1 MRRDITGREPPLSRR
16 TFLAT
21 GAVLAGTATLGL
33 VGQADT
39 SRRHPQRG
47 GILRF
52 ATRADAAGLDPH
64 RHLINPASVPLAA
77 TMQGL
82 LDLNLRAEPVP
93 GIAAEWEASRDLQTY
108 TFRLRRGVLFHNGRE
123 VDAAAV
129 KWNFVR
135 MQHPKTSHPF
145 IRSAL
150 QNLKET
156 EVVDRYTVRF
166 HLHQPSAAFPADV
179 VYYPCSLIAPDSAEQ
194 ALRQPIG
201 CGPFKLVRWERD
213 HVTELARFE
222 HYFEVDAAGHSLPYL
237 DGIVGW
243 PKPADQVRF
252 IRLRSGQVDLIDTVA
267 YADAKTFP
275 THYAE
280 QFQTW
285 AVATLGTSYIV
296 FNLETG
302 PFADKRVR
310 QAAAHAIDHGAIKRV
325 VFYGQGETAT
335 GFYAPASPWHAAGVR
350 SWPAYDPDTARFL
363 LQQAGA
369 VGSEVVLQSLRTS
382 PYMQHT
388 AALVQGMWED
398 VGFKVVHKTYD
409 AAVLEEKRRAMAFHA
424 ESTAASYRF
433 DPDGWFSRQLLSTAT
448 PTQAASGFRH
458 ARVDALITA
467 ARRTADRQQRLELYA
482 EIDSIVNEE
491 LPLLYLHH
499 LTLLEAGVLS
509 LQSYQPAIS
518 GLFSTQGAGMRT
530 AWLSWRIG

>member
-1 MRRDITGREPPLSRR
+1 MTGREPPFSRR
-16 TFLAT
+16 TFLTAT
-21 GAVLAGTATLGL
+21 GGVLASTAALGL
-33 VGQADT
+33 AGQADT

-47 GILRF
+47 GTLRF
-52 ATRADAAGLDPH
+52 ATRSDAAGLDPH
-64 RHLINPASVPLAA
+64 RHLINPVSVPLAA

-82 LDLNLRAEPVP
+82 LDLNLQAEPVP
-93 GIAAEWEASRDLQTY
+93 GIAAAWEASRDLQTY
-108 TFRLRRGVLFHNGRE
+108 TFTLRRGALFHNGRE

-129 KWNFVR
+129 KWNFAR
-135 MQHPKTSHPF
+135 MQQPKTSQPF

-222 HYFEVDAAGHSLPYL
+222 HYFETDAAGYSLPYL
-237 DGIVGW
+237 DGIVGQ

-252 IRLRSGQVDLIDTVA
+252 IRLRSGQIDLIDTVS
-267 YADAKTFP
+267 YADAEVFP
-275 THYAE
+275 AHYAE

-285 AVATLGTSYIV
+285 EVPTLGTSYII

-335 GFYAPASPWHAAGVR
+335 GFYASASPWHTAEVR
-350 SWPAYDPDTARFL
+350 PWPAYDPDKARFL
-363 LQQAGA
+363 LQQARA
-369 VGSEVVLQSLRTS
+369 VGSEVVLQSLRTW

-398 VGFKVVHKTYD
+398 VGFKVEHKTYD
-409 AAVLEEKRRAMAFHA
+409 AAVLEEKRRARAFHA
-424 ESTAASYRF
+424 ESTGASYRF

-448 PTQAASGFRH
+448 STQAVSGFRH
-458 ARVDALITA
+458 TQADALITA

-482 EIDSIVNEE
+482 EVDSIVNEE

-499 LTLLEAGVLS
+499 LTLLEVGLLS
-509 LQSYQPAIS
+509 LQGYQPAIS
-518 GLFSTQGAGMRT
+518 GLFSTQGAGLRT